1 MFDDALHDFKVALV
15 FLTRLPI
22 RLARPWRA
30 EDLAGSAVM
39 FPVVGA
45 LLGLAGG
52 LAYALAWRLELTS
65 FLAALAAIATVA
77 LLTGAMHEDGLAD
90 VADGFGGGRTRDDAL
105 RIMRDP
111 RIGTFGAL
119 ALLLALLARTGAL
132 ANLAEPRL
140 VLPALIAAAAVS
152 RATLPALLL
161 TLPSARPDG
170 LAATAGRPHWARVVA
185 GAALACLLA
194 FALLGP
200 AAAAAGLIAAGA
212 LALLLAALAW
222 RRIGGVTGDVLGAAQ
237 QLAELGF
244 LLALVPARA

>member
-1 MFDDALHDFKVALV
+1 MFDDALHDFKVALI
-15 FLTRLPI
+15 FLTRVPI
-22 RLARPWRA
+22 RVARPCRA
-30 EDLAGSAVM
+30 EDLAGSAPM

-52 LAYALAWRLELTS
+52 LAYALAWHLGLTS
-65 FLAALAAIATVA
+65 FLAALTAIAAVA

-90 VADGFGGGRTRDDAL
+90 VADGFGGGRTRGDTL
-105 RIMRDP
+105 RIMRDS

-119 ALLLALLARTGAL
+119 ALLLAVLARTGAL

-140 VLPALIAAAAVS
+140 VLPALVVAAAVS
-152 RATLPALLL
+152 RATLPAVLLA
-161 TLPSARPDG
+161 LPSARPDG
-170 LAATAGRPHWARVVA
+170 LAAAAGQPHWARVVA
-185 GAALACLLA
+185 GLALACLLA

-200 AAAAAGLIAAGA
+200 AAALAGLLAAGG

-222 RRIGGVTGDVLGAAQ
+222 RRIGGITGDVLGAAQ

-244 LLALVPARA
+244 LLALVPVRT

>member
-1 MFDDALHDFKVALV
+1 MFEDALHDFKVALV

-30 EDLAGSAVM
+30 EDLAGSAPM

-52 LAYALAWRLELTS
+52 LAYALAWWLGLTS

-90 VADGFGGGRTRDDAL
+90 LADGLGGGGTRDDTL
-105 RIMRDP
+105 RIMRDS

-119 ALLLALLARTGAL
+119 ALLLAVLARTGAL
-132 ANLAEPRL
+132 ANLAEPHV
-140 VLPALIAAAAVS
+140 VLPAVVAAAAVS
-152 RATLPALLL
+152 RAALPALLL
-161 TLPSARPDG
+161 ILPSARPDG
-170 LAATAGRPHWARVVA
+170 LAAAAGRPHWTRVAA
-185 GAALACLLA
+185 GVALACLLA

-200 AAAAAGLIAAGA
+200 SAAVAGLLTAGA
-212 LALLLAALAW
+212 LALLVAALAVH
-222 RRIGGVTGDVLGAAQ
+222 RIGGVTGDVLGAVQ

-244 LLALVPARA
+244 LLALVSVRA